1 MTTLPGAAFFDSAL
15 SFGMIRGGKIDAA
28 ILGAMQVSATGDL
41 ANWMIP
47 GKMVKGPGGAMDLVH
62 GAGRVIVLMEHVAKD
77 GSAKIVDAC
86 TLPLTGRGVVD
97 RIITDLAVIDVTPD
111 GLVLVELAPGVTVE
125 QVRQAT
131 EPPLRIARNWTT
143 EGPRSMSENDVVIV
157 AAARTPQG
165 RLKGQL
171 AAFTAPQLGSF
182 AIRGALEQGGVDP
195 ADVDAVIV
203 GQVLAAG
210 SGQNAARQAA
220 IGAGIGWDVPAHSVN
235 KVCLSGLT
243 AVIDAARMIRTGD
256 AEVVVAAG
264 MESMTRAPHL
274 LMGSRDGWTYGTVE
288 VLDHMAYDGL
298 TDAYDRESMGASTE
312 RHNARYELTR
322 EAQDQ
327 VAALSHQRAAA
338 AQESGVLDAEIVA
351 VEVPQRRGE
360 PVRVTRDEG
369 VRPETTVET
378 LAGLRPAFAEGGSI
392 TAGNSSQISD
402 GASAVV
408 VTTRATA
415 EAKGW
420 PVLVTVGAS
429 GQTAGPD
436 NSLQA
441 QPARAIEQACRKQGI
456 TPQDLDLVEINEAFG
471 AVVARSQTELGLD
484 GDIVNVHGGGIAI
497 GHPIGASGNRLV
509 VHVAHELARRGGGTA
524 AVGLC
529 GGGGQGEA
537 LILTR

>member
-1 MTTLPGAAFFDSAL
+1 MT
-15 SFGMIRGGKIDAA
+15 
-28 ILGAMQVSATGDL
+28 
-41 ANWMIP
+41 
-47 GKMVKGPGGAMDLVH
+47 
-62 GAGRVIVLMEHVAKD
+62 
-77 GSAKIVDAC
+77 
-86 TLPLTGRGVVD
+86 
-97 RIITDLAVIDVTPD
+97 
-111 GLVLVELAPGVTVE
+111 
-125 QVRQAT
+125 
-131 EPPLRIARNWTT
+131 
-143 EGPRSMSENDVVIV
+143 ENDVVIV

-182 AIRGALEQGGVDP
+182 AIRGALEQAAIDP
-195 ADVDAVIV
+195 EAIDAVIV

-243 AVIDAARMIRTGD
+243 AIIDAARMIRTGD

-274 LMGSRDGWTYGTVE
+274 LMGSREGWTYGSVE

-322 EAQDQ
+322 EAQDR

-338 AQESGVLDAEIVA
+338 AQEAGVFDAEIVA
-351 VEVPQRRGE
+351 VDVPQRRGE
-360 PVRVTRDEG
+360 PVRVTKDEG

-408 VTTRATA
+408 VTTRGIA

-441 QPARAIEQACRKQGI
+441 QPARAIERACEKQGI
-456 TPQDLDLVEINEAFG
+456 SPSDLDLVEINEAFG
-471 AVVARSQTELGLD
+471 AVVARSEVELGLD
-484 GDIVNVHGGGIAI
+484 DEIVNIHGGGIAI

-509 VHVAHELARRGGGTA
+509 VHIAHELVRRGSGTA

>member
-1 MTTLPGAAFFDSAL
+1 MTD
-15 SFGMIRGGKIDAA
+15 I
-28 ILGAMQVSATGDL
+28 
-41 ANWMIP
+41 
-47 GKMVKGPGGAMDLVH
+47 
-62 GAGRVIVLMEHVAKD
+62 
-77 GSAKIVDAC
+77 
-86 TLPLTGRGVVD
+86 
-97 RIITDLAVIDVTPD
+97 
-111 GLVLVELAPGVTVE
+111 
-125 QVRQAT
+125 
-131 EPPLRIARNWTT
+131 
-143 EGPRSMSENDVVIV
+143 VIV

-171 AAFTAPQLGSF
+171 ASFTAPQLGSF
-182 AIRGALEQGGVDP
+182 AIKGALAQASIDP
-195 ADVDAVIV
+195 SAVDAVIV

-220 IGAGIGWDVPAHSVN
+220 IGAGLGWDVPAHSVN

-243 AVIDAARMIRTGD
+243 AIIDAARMIRTGD
-256 AEVVVAAG
+256 ATTVVAAG

-274 LMGSRDGWTYGTVE
+274 LMGSRDGWTYGSVE
-288 VLDHMAYDGL
+288 VLDHMAFDGL
-298 TDAYDRESMGASTE
+298 TDAYDEESMGASTE
-312 RHNARYELTR
+312 RHNDRFALTR
-322 EAQDQ
+322 EAQDA

-338 AQESGVLDAEIVA
+338 AAEAGVFDAEIVP

-360 PVRVTRDEG
+360 PIIANRDEG

-378 LAGLRPAFAEGGSI
+378 LGRLRAAFLEGGSI

-408 VTTRATA
+408 VTTRENA
-415 EAKGW
+415 EAQGW

-441 QPARAIEQACRKQGI
+441 QPAQAIARALAKQGI
-456 TPQDLDLVEINEAFG
+456 AADDLDLVEINEAFG
-471 AVVARSQTELGLD
+471 AVVARSQTELGVSS
-484 GDIVNVHGGGIAI
+484 DIVNVHGGGIAI

-509 VHVAHELARRGGGTA
+509 VHLAHELVRRGTGTA

>member
-1 MTTLPGAAFFDSAL
+1 
-15 SFGMIRGGKIDAA
+15 
-28 ILGAMQVSATGDL
+28 
-41 ANWMIP
+41 
-47 GKMVKGPGGAMDLVH
+47 
-62 GAGRVIVLMEHVAKD
+62 
-77 GSAKIVDAC
+77 
-86 TLPLTGRGVVD
+86 
-97 RIITDLAVIDVTPD
+97 
-111 GLVLVELAPGVTVE
+111 
-125 QVRQAT
+125 
-131 EPPLRIARNWTT
+131 
-143 EGPRSMSENDVVIV
+143 MSENDVVIV

-378 LAGLRPAFAEGGSI
+378 LAGLRAAFAEGGSI

-408 VTTRATA
+408 VTTRGTA

-484 GDIVNVHGGGIAI
+484 GEIVNVHGGGIAI

-509 VHVAHELARRGGGTA
+509 VHAAHELARRGGGTA

>member
-1 MTTLPGAAFFDSAL
+1 MT
-15 SFGMIRGGKIDAA
+15 
-28 ILGAMQVSATGDL
+28 
-41 ANWMIP
+41 
-47 GKMVKGPGGAMDLVH
+47 
-62 GAGRVIVLMEHVAKD
+62 
-77 GSAKIVDAC
+77 
-86 TLPLTGRGVVD
+86 
-97 RIITDLAVIDVTPD
+97 
-111 GLVLVELAPGVTVE
+111 
-125 QVRQAT
+125 
-131 EPPLRIARNWTT
+131 
-143 EGPRSMSENDVVIV
+143 ENDVVIV

-171 AAFTAPQLGSF
+171 SAFTAPQLGSL
-182 AIRGALEQGGVDP
+182 AIRGALEQATIDP
-195 ADVDAVIV
+195 DDVDAVVV

-243 AVIDAARMIRTGD
+243 AIIDAARMIRTGD

-274 LMGSRDGWTYGTVE
+274 LMGSRDGWTYGSVE

-298 TDAYDRESMGASTE
+298 TDAYDQESMGASTE
-312 RHNARYELTR
+312 RHKARFGLTR
-322 EAQDQ
+322 AAQDQ
-327 VAALSHQRAAA
+327 VAALSHQRATA
-338 AQESGVLDAEIVA
+338 AQESGVFDAEIVA
-351 VEVPQRRGE
+351 VDVPQRRGE
-360 PVRVTRDEG
+360 PVRVTKDEG
-369 VRPETTVET
+369 VRPDTTVQT
-378 LAGLRPAFAEGGSI
+378 LSGLRAAFAEGGSI
-392 TAGNSSQISD
+392 TAGNSSPISD

-408 VTTRATA
+408 LTTRGVATV
-415 EAKGW
+415 KGW
-420 PVLVTVGAS
+420 PVLATVGAS

-441 QPARAIEQACRKQGI
+441 QPARAIERACAKQGI
-456 TPQDLDLVEINEAFG
+456 SPSDLDLVEINEAFG
-471 AVVARSQTELGLD
+471 AVVARSQDELGID
-484 GDIVNVHGGGIAI
+484 ESIVNIHGGGIAI

-509 VHVAHELARRGGGTA
+509 VHLAHELARRGAGTA

>member
-1 MTTLPGAAFFDSAL
+1 MSAED
-15 SFGMIRGGKIDAA
+15 I
-28 ILGAMQVSATGDL
+28 
-41 ANWMIP
+41 
-47 GKMVKGPGGAMDLVH
+47 
-62 GAGRVIVLMEHVAKD
+62 
-77 GSAKIVDAC
+77 
-86 TLPLTGRGVVD
+86 
-97 RIITDLAVIDVTPD
+97 
-111 GLVLVELAPGVTVE
+111 
-125 QVRQAT
+125 
-131 EPPLRIARNWTT
+131 
-143 EGPRSMSENDVVIV
+143 VIV

-171 AAFTAPQLGSF
+171 ASFTAPQLGSF

-195 ADVDAVIV
+195 AEIDAVIV

-220 IGAGIGWDVPAHSVN
+220 IGAGIGWDVPSHSVN

-243 AVIDAARMIRTGD
+243 AIIDAARMIRTGD
-256 AEVVVAAG
+256 ALTVVAAG

-274 LMGSRDGWTYGTVE
+274 MMGSRDGWAYGSVE

-298 TDAYDRESMGASTE
+298 TDAYDKESMGASTE
-312 RHNARYELTR
+312 RHNPRFGLTR
-322 EAQDQ
+322 EAQDE
-327 VAALSHQRAAA
+327 VAARSHQRAAA
-338 AQESGVLDAEIVA
+338 ARDAGVFEGEIVP
-351 VEVPQRRGE
+351 VSVPQRRGE
-360 PVRVTRDEG
+360 PVVLTSDEG
-369 VRPETTVET
+369 IRPETTVET

-408 VTTRATA
+408 VTTRANA

-436 NSLQA
+436 NSLQE
-441 QPARAIEQACRKQGI
+441 QPANAIQRALEKQGI
-456 TPQDLDLVEINEAFG
+456 TAADLDLVEINEAFG
-471 AVVARSQTELGLD
+471 AVVARSEAALGLD
-484 GDIVNVHGGGIAI
+484 PQIVNVHGGGIAI
-497 GHPIGASGNRLV
+497 GHPIGASGNRLA
-509 VHVAHELARRGGGTA
+509 VHTAHELVRRGSGTA
-524 AVGLC
+524 VVALC

>member
-1 MTTLPGAAFFDSAL
+1 MTD
-15 SFGMIRGGKIDAA
+15 
-28 ILGAMQVSATGDL
+28 
-41 ANWMIP
+41 NH
-47 GKMVKGPGGAMDLVH
+47 MV
-62 GAGRVIVLMEHVAKD
+62 
-77 GSAKIVDAC
+77 
-86 TLPLTGRGVVD
+86 
-97 RIITDLAVIDVTPD
+97 TDD
-111 GLVLVELAPGVTVE
+111 
-125 QVRQAT
+125 
-131 EPPLRIARNWTT
+131 
-143 EGPRSMSENDVVIV
+143 DVVIV

-182 AIRGALEQGGVDP
+182 AIRGALEQAHVDP
-195 ADVDAVIV
+195 GDVDAVIV

-274 LMGSRDGWTYGTVE
+274 LMGSRDGWAYGTVE
-288 VLDHMAYDGL
+288 VLDHLAYDGL

-312 RHNARYELTR
+312 RHNERFGLTR
-322 EAQDQ
+322 EAQDA

-338 AQESGVLDAEIVA
+338 AQESGVLDAEIVP

-360 PVRVTRDEG
+360 PLRVTRDEG
-369 VRPETTVET
+369 VRPDTTVES
-378 LAGLRPAFAEGGSI
+378 LAGLRAAFAEGGSI

-408 VTTRATA
+408 VATRRIAK
-415 EAKGW
+415 AKGW
-420 PVLVTVGAS
+420 PVLATVGAS

-441 QPARAIEQACRKQGI
+441 QPARAIERACEKQGI
-456 TPQDLDLVEINEAFG
+456 TPADLDIVEINEAFG

-484 GDIVNVHGGGIAI
+484 SDIVNVHGGGIAI

-509 VHVAHELARRGGGTA
+509 VHAAHELVRRGGGTA

>member
-1 MTTLPGAAFFDSAL
+1 MSAH
-15 SFGMIRGGKIDAA
+15 DH
-28 ILGAMQVSATGDL
+28 
-41 ANWMIP
+41 P
-47 GKMVKGPGGAMDLVH
+47 
-62 GAGRVIVLMEHVAKD
+62 KD
-77 GSAKIVDAC
+77 
-86 TLPLTGRGVVD
+86 
-97 RIITDLAVIDVTPD
+97 
-111 GLVLVELAPGVTVE
+111 
-125 QVRQAT
+125 Q
-131 EPPLRIARNWTT
+131 
-143 EGPRSMSENDVVIV
+143 DVVIV

-171 AAFTAPQLGSF
+171 ASFTAPQLGAF
-182 AIRGALEQGGVDP
+182 AIRGALEQGSIDP
-195 ADVDAVIV
+195 SEVDAVIV

-243 AVIDAARMIRTGD
+243 AIIDASRMIRTGD
-256 AEVVVAAG
+256 AKVVVAAG

-274 LMGSRDGWTYGTVE
+274 LMGSRDGWTYGSVE

-312 RHNARYELTR
+312 RHNARYDLTR
-322 EAQDQ
+322 DAQDQ

-338 AQESGVLDAEIVA
+338 AQAAGVFDDEIVP
-351 VEVPQRRGE
+351 VTVPQRRGE
-360 PVRVTRDEG
+360 PVLVTADEG
-369 VRPETTVET
+369 IRPDTTVES
-378 LAGLRPAFAEGGSI
+378 LAGLRAAFADGGSI

-408 VTTRATA
+408 VTTRGTA

-441 QPARAIEQACRKQGI
+441 QPARAIERACEKQGI
-456 TPQDLDLVEINEAFG
+456 APADLDVVEINEAFG
-471 AVVARSQTELGLD
+471 AVVARSQVELGLSSD
-484 GDIVNVHGGGIAI
+484 VVNIHGGGIAI
-497 GHPIGASGNRLV
+497 GHPIGASGTRLV
-509 VHVAHELARRGGGTA
+509 VHVAHELARRGSGTA

>member
-1 MTTLPGAAFFDSAL
+1 
-15 SFGMIRGGKIDAA
+15 
-28 ILGAMQVSATGDL
+28 
-41 ANWMIP
+41 
-47 GKMVKGPGGAMDLVH
+47 
-62 GAGRVIVLMEHVAKD
+62 
-77 GSAKIVDAC
+77 
-86 TLPLTGRGVVD
+86 
-97 RIITDLAVIDVTPD
+97 
-111 GLVLVELAPGVTVE
+111 
-125 QVRQAT
+125 
-131 EPPLRIARNWTT
+131 
-143 EGPRSMSENDVVIV
+143 MSEKEIVIV

-171 AAFTAPQLGSF
+171 ASFTAPQLGSF
-182 AIRGALEQGGVDP
+182 AIRGALEQASVDP
-195 ADVDAVIV
+195 AEVDAVIV

-243 AVIDAARMIRTGD
+243 AIIDAARMIRVGD
-256 AEVVVAAG
+256 ATVVVAAG

-274 LMGSRDGWTYGTVE
+274 LMGSRDGWTYGSVE
-288 VLDHMAYDGL
+288 VLDHMAFDGL
-298 TDAYDRESMGASTE
+298 TDAYDKESMGASTE

-322 EAQDQ
+322 EAQDA

-338 AQESGVLDAEIVA
+338 AQEAGVFADEIV
-351 VEVPQRRGE
+351 EISVPQRRGE
-360 PVRVTRDEG
+360 PVRVTKDEG
-369 VRPETTVET
+369 IRPDTTAES
-378 LAGLRPAFAEGGSI
+378 LAGLRAAFAEGGSI

-402 GASAVV
+402 GASAVI
-408 VTTRATA
+408 VTSRANA

-420 PVLVTVGAS
+420 PILVTVGAS

-441 QPARAIEQACRKQGI
+441 QPARAIERACEKQGI
-456 TPQDLDLVEINEAFG
+456 TPVDLDLVEINEAFG
-471 AVVARSQTELGLD
+471 AVVARSQKELGVAS
-484 GDIVNVHGGGIAI
+484 DIVNIHGGGIAI

-509 VHVAHELARRGGGTA
+509 VHVAHELARRGSGTA

>member
-1 MTTLPGAAFFDSAL
+1 MT
-15 SFGMIRGGKIDAA
+15 
-28 ILGAMQVSATGDL
+28 
-41 ANWMIP
+41 
-47 GKMVKGPGGAMDLVH
+47 
-62 GAGRVIVLMEHVAKD
+62 
-77 GSAKIVDAC
+77 
-86 TLPLTGRGVVD
+86 
-97 RIITDLAVIDVTPD
+97 
-111 GLVLVELAPGVTVE
+111 
-125 QVRQAT
+125 
-131 EPPLRIARNWTT
+131 
-143 EGPRSMSENDVVIV
+143 ENDIVIV

-171 AAFTAPQLGSF
+171 ASFTAPQLGAS
-182 AIRGALEQGGVDP
+182 AIRGALEQGGVAPTDI
-195 ADVDAVIV
+195 DAVIV

-220 IGAGIGWDVPAHSVN
+220 IGAGIGWDVPSHSVN

-243 AVIDAARMIRTGD
+243 AIIDAARMIRTGD

-274 LMGSRDGWTYGTVE
+274 LMGSRDGWTYGSVE

-322 EAQDQ
+322 EAQDA

-338 AQESGVLDAEIVA
+338 AQEAGVFDDEIVV

-360 PVRVTRDEG
+360 PLRVTADEG
-369 VRPETTVET
+369 IRPETTVET

-408 VTTRATA
+408 VTRRATA

-420 PVLVTVGAS
+420 PVLVAVGAS

-441 QPARAIEQACRKQGI
+441 QPARAIERACQKQGI
-456 TPQDLDLVEINEAFG
+456 TPADLDVVEINEAFG

-484 GDIVNVHGGGIAI
+484 DGIVNIHGGGIAI

-509 VHVAHELARRGGGTA
+509 VHAVHELVHRGGGTA

>member
-1 MTTLPGAAFFDSAL
+1 MN
-15 SFGMIRGGKIDAA
+15 
-28 ILGAMQVSATGDL
+28 ATD
-41 ANWMIP
+41 I
-47 GKMVKGPGGAMDLVH
+47 
-62 GAGRVIVLMEHVAKD
+62 
-77 GSAKIVDAC
+77 
-86 TLPLTGRGVVD
+86 
-97 RIITDLAVIDVTPD
+97 
-111 GLVLVELAPGVTVE
+111 
-125 QVRQAT
+125 
-131 EPPLRIARNWTT
+131 
-143 EGPRSMSENDVVIV
+143 VIV

-171 AAFTAPQLGSF
+171 ASFTAPQLGSF
-182 AIRGALEQGGVDP
+182 AIRGALEQASIDA
-195 ADVDAVIV
+195 ADVDAVIM

-220 IGAGIGWDVPAHSVN
+220 IGAGIGWNVAAHSVN

-256 AEVVVAAG
+256 AEVVVAGG

-274 LMGSRDGWTYGTVE
+274 LMGSRDGWTYGSVE
-288 VLDHMAYDGL
+288 VLDHMAFDGL
-298 TDAYDRESMGASTE
+298 TDAYDQESMGASTE

-322 EAQDQ
+322 EAQDT
-327 VAALSHQRAAA
+327 VAALSHQRTAA
-338 AQESGVLDAEIVA
+338 AQEAGIFDAEIVA
-351 VEVPQRRGE
+351 VEVAQRRG
-360 PVRVTRDEG
+360 PAVSVNADEG
-369 VRPETTVET
+369 VRPDTTVES
-378 LAGLRPAFAEGGSI
+378 LAGLRAAFAEGGSI

-441 QPARAIEQACRKQGI
+441 QPARAIEKACEKQGI
-456 TPQDLDLVEINEAFG
+456 RPADLDLVEINEAFG

-484 GDIVNVHGGGIAI
+484 SGIVNIHGGGIAI
-497 GHPIGASGNRLV
+497 GHPIGASGTRLV
-509 VHVAHELARRGGGTA
+509 VHVAHELVRRGSGTA

>member
-1 MTTLPGAAFFDSAL
+1 M
-15 SFGMIRGGKIDAA
+15 
-28 ILGAMQVSATGDL
+28 
-41 ANWMIP
+41 
-47 GKMVKGPGGAMDLVH
+47 
-62 GAGRVIVLMEHVAKD
+62 
-77 GSAKIVDAC
+77 
-86 TLPLTGRGVVD
+86 
-97 RIITDLAVIDVTPD
+97 
-111 GLVLVELAPGVTVE
+111 
-125 QVRQAT
+125 
-131 EPPLRIARNWTT
+131 
-143 EGPRSMSENDVVIV
+143 NDNDIVIV

-182 AIRGALEQGGVDP
+182 AIRGALEQGAIDP
-195 ADVDAVIV
+195 GDVDAVIV

-243 AVIDAARMIRTGD
+243 AIIDAARMIHTGD

-264 MESMTRAPHL
+264 MESMTRAPHML
-274 LMGSRDGWTYGTVE
+274 IGSRDGWAYGSVE

-322 EAQDQ
+322 EAQDR

-338 AQESGVLDAEIVA
+338 AQETGVFEAEIVA
-351 VEVPQRRGE
+351 VDVPQRRGE
-360 PVRVTRDEG
+360 PVRVTKDEG
-369 VRPETTVET
+369 VRPDTTVET
-378 LAGLRPAFAEGGSI
+378 LGGLRAAFAEGGSI

-408 VTTRATA
+408 VTARRTA
-415 EAKGW
+415 AAKGW
-420 PVLVTVGAS
+420 SVLATVGAS

-441 QPARAIEQACRKQGI
+441 QPARAIERACEKQGI
-456 TPQDLDLVEINEAFG
+456 APSDLDLVEINEAFG
-471 AVVARSQTELGLD
+471 AVVARSQVELGLD
-484 GDIVNVHGGGIAI
+484 EGIVNIHGGGIAI

-509 VHVAHELARRGGGTA
+509 VHAVHELVRRGGGTA

>member
-1 MTTLPGAAFFDSAL
+1 MTD
-15 SFGMIRGGKIDAA
+15 I
-28 ILGAMQVSATGDL
+28 
-41 ANWMIP
+41 
-47 GKMVKGPGGAMDLVH
+47 
-62 GAGRVIVLMEHVAKD
+62 
-77 GSAKIVDAC
+77 
-86 TLPLTGRGVVD
+86 
-97 RIITDLAVIDVTPD
+97 
-111 GLVLVELAPGVTVE
+111 
-125 QVRQAT
+125 
-131 EPPLRIARNWTT
+131 
-143 EGPRSMSENDVVIV
+143 VIV

-171 AAFTAPQLGSF
+171 ASFTAPQLGSF
-182 AIRGALEQGGVDP
+182 AIAGALEQASVDP
-195 ADVDAVIV
+195 AAIDAVIV

-243 AVIDAARMIRTGD
+243 AIIDAARMIRTGD
-256 AEVVVAAG
+256 ATTVVAAG

-274 LMGSRDGWTYGTVE
+274 LMGSRDGWTYGSVE
-288 VLDHMAYDGL
+288 VLDHMAHDGL
-298 TDAYDRESMGASTE
+298 TDAYDEESMGASTE
-312 RHNARYELTR
+312 RHNPRFELTR
-322 EAQDQ
+322 EAQDE

-338 AQESGVLDAEIVA
+338 GAEAGAFDAEIVT

-360 PVRVTRDEG
+360 PVIVAKDEG
-369 VRPETTVET
+369 VRPDTTVET
-378 LAGLRPAFAEGGSI
+378 LGKLRAAFAEGGTI

-408 VTTRATA
+408 VTTRENA
-415 EAKGW
+415 EAQGW
-420 PVLVTVGAS
+420 PVLAVIGAN

-441 QPARAIEQACRKQGI
+441 QPAQAIARALDKQGI
-456 TPQDLDLVEINEAFG
+456 TAADLDLVEINEAFG
-471 AVVARSQTELGLD
+471 AVVARSQAELGVS
-484 GDIVNVHGGGIAI
+484 GDIVNIHGGGIAI

-509 VHVAHELARRGGGTA
+509 VHMAHELAKRGSGTV